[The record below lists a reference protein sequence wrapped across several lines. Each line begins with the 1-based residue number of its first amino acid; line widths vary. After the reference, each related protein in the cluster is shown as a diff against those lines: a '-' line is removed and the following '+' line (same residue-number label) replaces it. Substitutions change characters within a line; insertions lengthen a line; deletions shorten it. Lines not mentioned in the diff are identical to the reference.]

1 MVRVNRFSRF
11 LVVSSDGRCV
21 RGKGIFAGAGGG
33 IGVACGPP
41 DDELEATSDAE
52 ESPLEAEAPAE
63 EECWANM
70 TTGISRKA
78 IEARRERRI
87 IHL

>member
-1 MVRVNRFSRF
+1 MA
-11 LVVSSDGRCV
+11 VVFEAKESWAERAAE
-21 RGKGIFAGAGGG
+21 F
-33 IGVACGPP
+33 GVACGPP
-41 DDELEATSDAE
+41 YYELEAASDDAE
-52 ESPLEAEAPAE
+52 ESPLGAEAPAE